1 MKSVAGRVRSV
12 IAWPIPNLLDRP
24 LVREGLSVA
33 PKTTSV
39 TRGVARSARGAC
51 DRRCRRCSPSG
62 SPSRAFSTRPGPRR
76 VAKAPH
82 RRTPATPDLVDAPT
96 TTTTTES
103 TTSGAP
109 GFRVGRR
116 SSSAPVTRAPRSSPG
131 GSGSTA
137 MRCVHPSRPRHRH
150 HRLRRRRRRW

>member
-12 IAWPIPNLLDRP
+12 IAWPIPNLPNRP
-24 LVREGLSVA
+24 PVREGLSVA
-33 PKTTSV
+33 PKTTSL
-39 TRGVARSARGAC
+39 TRGSRSARGAS

-82 RRTPATPDLVDAPT
+82 RRTPPATRDLVDAPT

-103 TTSGAP
+103 TTRGAP

-137 MRCVHPSRPRHRH
+137 MRCAHPSRPRHRR
-150 HRLRRRRRRW
+150 HRLRRRRRW